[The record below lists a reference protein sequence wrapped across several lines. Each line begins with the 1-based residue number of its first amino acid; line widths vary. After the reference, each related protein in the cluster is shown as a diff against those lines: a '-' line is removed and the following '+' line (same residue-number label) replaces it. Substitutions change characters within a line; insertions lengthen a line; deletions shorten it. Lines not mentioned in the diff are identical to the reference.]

1 MLEYELE
8 KILCT
13 FGESKGYEKRLC
25 LMKWKADEP
34 AKLDIRTWKPDG
46 NGGHKPG
53 KGLTL
58 SDHEALL
65 LDGALAEYLQ
75 NKRQG

>member
-1 MLEYELE
+1 MIEYELE
-8 KILCT
+8 KELCT

-25 LMKWKADEP
+25 LMKWKSGEP

-46 NGGHKPG
+46 ESHKPG

-58 SDHEALL
+58 SDTEARILCR
-65 LDGALAEYLQ
+65 ALTEYLH
-75 NKRQG
+75 NKENH